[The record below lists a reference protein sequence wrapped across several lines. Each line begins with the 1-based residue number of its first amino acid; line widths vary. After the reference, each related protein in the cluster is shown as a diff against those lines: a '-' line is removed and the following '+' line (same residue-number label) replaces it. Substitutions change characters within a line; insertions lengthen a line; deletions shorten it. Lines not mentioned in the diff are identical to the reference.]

1 MIRIYCDKADAFLKE
16 TQTLTKGM
24 TNYPEVVLTYSSD
37 WDGMGK
43 AAVVRAGDKSINVLI
58 RNNKFTIP
66 AECFEESG
74 VELIVGVQGSSGVH
88 VIPTVWC
95 ACGEILEGTDVNES
109 GNVGEPTED
118 LVLQMLGYAGQ
129 TEALAEEAKE
139 SFAEA
144 ATGAEAWAVGQRK
157 GEDVGPTDETYRN
170 NAKYYSMVAATNAG
184 YVYFY
189 IDEPTGHLYF
199 TKSTGVDFDFNVGDD
214 GHLYVS
220 AVEDSGNEG

>member
-24 TNYPEVVLTYSSD
+24 TNYPEVILTYSSD

-43 AAVVRAGDKSINVLI
+43 AAVVRAGDKTVSVLI

-74 VELIVGVQGSSGVH
+74 VELIIGVHGSSGVH

-109 GNVGEPTED
+109 GNIGEPTED

-139 SFAEA
+139 AFEEA
-144 ATGAEAWAVGQRK
+144 ATGAEAWATGKR
-157 GEDVGPTDETYRN
+157 GEEDVGPTDPTYHN
-170 NAKYYSMVAATNAG
+170 NAKYYS
-184 YVYFY
+184 
-189 IDEPTGHLYF
+189 
-199 TKSTGVDFDFNVGDD
+199 
-214 GHLYVS
+214 VS
-220 AVEDSGNEG
+220 AALIAGEIGSIIDTFGNVAGLDYLVVDS